1 MELPAPPDIV
11 RAAYAELV
19 VTDLA
24 ESRRFW
30 VDLLGFVV
38 SADTGDALYLRG
50 YDELIHHNLILR
62 QGGAAAAARLAFRV
76 RAAADL
82 DRAEAFYAALG
93 SRTIRVPAGLT
104 PGVGEAVRAQDPL
117 GFTVEFFAAA
127 DGAERLQQRYDL
139 RRGAEPARI
148 DHFNL
153 VVPDVRAAYEYYT
166 SLGFGLSET
175 IEDESTL
182 YAAWMFRK
190 QTVHDVAFT
199 GGAGPRLHH
208 LAFFVHESH
217 QILRICDILGSLRA
231 EAQIERGPGRHG
243 VSNAFYVYLR
253 DPDGHRIELYTS
265 DYYTGDPGHPVLR
278 WSVRDPRRR
287 DFWGHPVV
295 ESWYAEASAV
305 LGLDGRP
312 CPLVRPDQ
320 PAEVQVGA
328 DGFTRLA
335 RLLVSLYWPSRSTAS
350 SPSASWARS
359 TFLSN
364 LPTAVFGISETNAQF
379 SGTCQ
384 RATFSPRNF
393 ASAAASAVA
402 PARSTTQA
410 SGRSPQ
416 RLSGTPITAASCTAG
431 CAISSF
437 SRSTEEIHSPP
448 DLITSLIRS
457 VMVKKPRSSSV
468 PTSPVRSQ
476 PSRNFSGAGSLW

>member
-1 MELPAPPDIV
+1 MALVPPDIV

-24 ESRRFW
+24 EARRFY
-30 VDLLGFVV
+30 VDLLGLVV
-38 SADTGDALYLRG
+38 SAESDTALYLRG
-50 YDELIHHNLILR
+50 YDELIHHSLILR
-62 QGGAAAAARLAFRV
+62 AGPEPAAARLAYRV
-76 RAAADL
+76 RTAADL
-82 DRAEAFYAALG
+82 DLAEAFFAALG
-93 SRTIRVPAGLT
+93 ARTARVPAGVT
-104 PGVGEAVRAQDPL
+104 PGIGETVRAEDPL
-117 GFTVEFFAAA
+117 GFTVEFFHHA
-127 DGAERLQQRYDL
+127 DYAERLQQRYDL
-139 RRGAEPARI
+139 RRGAEPARL
-148 DHFNL
+148 DHFNI

-175 IEDESTL
+175 IEDENIL

-199 GGAGPRLHH
+199 GGAGPRVHH
-208 LAFFVHESH
+208 VAFFTHESH
-217 QILRICDILGSLRA
+217 QVLRICDILGSLHS

-253 DPDGHRIELYTS
+253 DPDGHRVELYTS

-295 ESWYAEASAV
+295 PSWYTEASTV
-305 LGLDGRP
+305 LDLDGRP
-312 CPLVRPDQ
+312 RPLLDRKQ
-320 PAEVQVGA
+320 TAEQAAEVGA
-328 DGFTRLA
+328 DGFTRLPGYP
-335 RLLVSLYWPSRSTAS
+335 SSRSTAS
-350 SPSASWARS
+350 SPAASRARS

-364 LPTAVFGISETNAQF
+364 LPTAVFGISGTNAQF

-393 ASAAASAVA
+393 ASSAASALA
-402 PARSTTQA
+402 PERSTTQA

-416 RLSGTPITAASCTAG
+416 RLSGMPITAASCTAG

-457 VMVKKPRSSSV
+457 VMVKNARSSSV